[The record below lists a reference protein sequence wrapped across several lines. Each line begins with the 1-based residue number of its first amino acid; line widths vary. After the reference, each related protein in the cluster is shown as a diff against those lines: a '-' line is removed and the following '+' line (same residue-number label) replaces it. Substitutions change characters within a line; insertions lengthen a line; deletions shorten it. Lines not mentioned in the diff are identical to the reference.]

1 MLIKTMKLR
10 LDELALYVT
19 FNLGSFLLGSL
30 LLALMTY
37 LGGSDGDYTVF
48 RFGTVMAW
56 IVFCFVSVMMGMFGM
71 GNYFDWHVGLGRT
84 RKSFFICDL
93 ITECCFNLVS
103 LVVIGALCL
112 VEGGI
117 LKAFYASY
125 AEEGKTL
132 WGPWLFWI
140 IPVFAIV
147 LAVVREFTGSILM
160 RFGKKAF
167 WVMWALWMLICL
179 VPGNKN
185 GVIGEMIRKAMG
197 GIAGVSVTGW
207 AVMGAVLVIL
217 LSAVSW
223 LIIRKQAVGG

>member
-1 MLIKTMKLR
+1 MSWLFTSHLIWGAP
-10 LDELALYVT
+10 LAIPV
-19 FNLGSFLLGSL
+19 GSL

-37 LGGSDGDYTVF
+37 LGGYTVF

-71 GNYFDWHVGLGRT
+71 GNYFNWHVGLGRT

-93 ITECCFNLVS
+93 ITEACFMLS
-103 LVVIGALCL
+103 L

-125 AEEGKTL
+125 TEEGKSL

-140 IPVFAIV
+140 IPVFAVV

-179 VPGNKN
+179 LPGNKN
-185 GVIGEMIRKAMG
+185 GVIGEMIRKVMA
-197 GIAGVSVTGW
+197 GIVGVSVTGW
-207 AVMGAVLVIL
+207 AVMGAALVIL

-223 LIIRKQAVGG
+223 LIIRKQAVRG